1 MKIRILLLLMA
12 ISFVGNT
19 QGDLQFSQV
28 ISVDFYYPAEDC
40 GFNCNNAWKV
50 DEILVSIPAGKIWK
64 ITSASVGYSY
74 SSSGNLDAPTNLDD
88 LTISIDNVVIYH
100 DYDNQ
105 TTREFDVS
113 FPMWLGSGDYNFKM
127 SYRATQANYNASATY
142 AKVTGIEFNV
152 VQ

>member
-1 MKIRILLLLMA
+1 MKTRILILLMA

-28 ISVDFYYPAEDC
+28 VSVDFYYPAENA
-40 GFNCNNAWKV
+40 GFNYNNSWKV

-64 ITSASVGYSY
+64 ITSASVGYNSPV
-74 SSSGNLDAPTNLDD
+74 GNLDGPNNLDD
-88 LTISIDNVVIYH
+88 LTISIDNVAIYH
-100 DYDNQ
+100 DYYNQ

-127 SYRATQANYNASATY
+127 SYRATDSNYDASETY

>member
-1 MKIRILLLLMA
+1 MKTRILLLLMA

-28 ISVDFYYPAEDC
+28 ISVDFYYPAEDA
-40 GFNCNNAWKV
+40 GFNYTNAWKV
-50 DEILVSIPAGKIWK
+50 DEILVSIPEGKIWK
-64 ITSASVGYSY
+64 ITSASVGYDN
-74 SSSGNLDAPTNLDD
+74 SSGNLVGPDYIDD
-88 LTISIDNVVIYH
+88 LTISIDNVAIYH
-100 DYDNQ
+100 DYYNH

-127 SYRATQANYNASATY
+127 SYRATSTNYDASGTY